1 MPANELIVG
10 ILFPIKSLFLD
21 QNSDFRNLEALK
33 LIYQTPFEA
42 NVSSTALPTP
52 VLFENQLEIE
62 KQGSGPGETVLSGL
76 VRKGI
81 LFSDGTKL
89 TPLHVVDSLRN
100 TKLVTDQADVELDGD
115 RVRFKLKRKD
125 PLFCLVLTNLITAIK
140 PGQSKGAI
148 GTGPYMPAPGQLIG
162 MNETRLIR
170 NPHFSGEVNI
180 PEVRFKVYPLDQDG
194 QPNALFEAVERGEVD
209 LTPCLTAEYAQKLQ
223 NAVRNVKPGTSTA
236 TLFFNVSRPPL
247 DNVNLRRAISLVIER
262 KSLSR
267 LFYDS
272 SIALT
277 ANSLLPPMIGQMPP
291 DLTFPNV
298 EMAKSLVADNDI
310 RVTQPL
316 KMPVVPG
323 PRPYLPNPNKAAQ
336 YIKTQLEDVL
346 GLKVEINQ
354 CLDFNDYYRYASSGT
369 YNLLLGGFIADT
381 PNPADFLEAHLSS
394 EYIASVTHSALSKTN
409 LSRLKSEEMDAAIR
423 ELRVQPTMSTRLR
436 AVSDIL
442 KRDIPLMPL
451 LHGPFVLA
459 YSRDLLGF
467 PSNFDLTFAVNK
479 LKWRSGA
486 RRDGQ
491 TVTTGL
497 GGK

>member
-1 MPANELIVG
+1 VE
-10 ILFPIKSLFLD
+10 
-21 QNSDFRNLEALK
+21 
-33 LIYQTPFEA
+33 
-42 NVSSTALPTP
+42 
-52 VLFENQLEIE
+52 
-62 KQGSGPGETVLSGL
+62 PG
-76 VRKGI
+76 
-81 LFSDGTKL
+81 
-89 TPLHVVDSLRN
+89 
-100 TKLVTDQADVELDGD
+100 A
-115 RVRFKLKRKD
+115 
-125 PLFCLVLTNLITAIK
+125 
-140 PGQSKGAI
+140 
-148 GTGPYMPAPGQLIG
+148 
-162 MNETRLIR
+162 
-170 NPHFSGEVNI
+170 
-180 PEVRFKVYPLDQDG
+180 
-194 QPNALFEAVERGEVD
+194 VD